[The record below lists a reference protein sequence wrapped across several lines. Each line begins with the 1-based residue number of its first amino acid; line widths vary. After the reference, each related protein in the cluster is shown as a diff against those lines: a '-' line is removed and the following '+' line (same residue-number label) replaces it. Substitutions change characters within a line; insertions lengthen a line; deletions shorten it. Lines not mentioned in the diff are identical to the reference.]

1 MTRGLVLATALVF
14 TIFFA
19 ILTVSV
25 IVNQGLSVAV
35 LLAILIIVLFFC
47 GILGA
52 LRNPPK

>member
-1 MTRGLVLATALVF
+1 VTRGLVLAMALVF
-14 TIFFA
+14 TVFFA
-19 ILTVSV
+19 ILTISV
-25 IVNQGLSVAV
+25 IVEHGLSVAA

>member
-1 MTRGLVLATALVF
+1 MTRRLALATALVF
-14 TIFFA
+14 TVFFA

-25 IVNQGLSVAV
+25 IVNHGLSVAV